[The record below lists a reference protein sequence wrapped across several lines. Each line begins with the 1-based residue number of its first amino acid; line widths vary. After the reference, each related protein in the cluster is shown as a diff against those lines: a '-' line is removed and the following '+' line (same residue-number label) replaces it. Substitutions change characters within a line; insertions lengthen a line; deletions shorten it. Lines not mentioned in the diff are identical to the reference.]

1 MISIDTKLLAVIS
14 ANTSRQ
20 EQQNWGQTFQT
31 LSQNQVLCQNE
42 YGQHVDSEWQQQRT
56 HSTPTKHVK
65 MQLARFLQQK
75 VSEVR
80 VPRKHWIPA
89 EVGNL
94 SL

>member
-1 MISIDTKLLAVIS
+1 MQIFP
-14 ANTSRQ
+14 RHG
-20 EQQNWGQTFQT
+20 QQNWGQTFQT

-42 YGQHVDSEWQQQRT
+42 YGQHVDSEWQQQRI

-65 MQLARFLQQK
+65 MQLVRFLQQK

-80 VPRKHWIPA
+80 VPLKQWVLA